1 MRTDRDSAPRGTP
14 EPRAAAVEEPRSF
27 LEELFLARRF
37 LKLGEQT
44 RGTRRPGGGRTWP
57 LAAASP
63 SPASGWAGHPPSPRG
78 QAAQARVGLAGDPAP
93 SLGAEAPQEGWGV
106 GSQPTGPA
114 AFRLALAGL
123 PSRAPGSVP
132 LAFGP

>member
-78 QAAQARVGLAGDPAP
+78 QAAQARVGLAGDQAP
-93 SLGAEAPQEGWGV
+93 SLGAEAPQEG
-106 GSQPTGPA
+106 
-114 AFRLALAGL
+114 
-123 PSRAPGSVP
+123 
-132 LAFGP
+132 